1 MNRALA
7 LAVVFFFSGIAVS
20 RADNSWI
27 DFAGSYVNANAPA
40 NAINPGG
47 AGRLILLPG
56 REAGQYIGQMS
67 AGTPCYLAGAVDGAT
82 LRGTALQIQN
92 RNQFDF
98 TITSDGKSLNFSA
111 GGTQMQF
118 VPETPAGGQQIAP
131 QGQPQNVPAWLTP
144 GTRLVF
150 HTRTAQ
156 ITTGQYAQWP
166 DPGAEVQVTVDKAPQ
181 NMTNGISFC
190 DILAVPGPQSIGLTM
205 SMYLVIGAG
214 QNGQPV
220 LSATPMSGGVRP
232 IMAANMVDP
241 GMLANLKD
249 TKDPQHTVAHCDYPL
264 NGKTRAAINVLSK
277 FDKYYMDQ
285 IFDLKS
291 GVCLHSGETSASEM
305 LEQHPGRG
313 GAPGESVSR
322 PAVLLG
328 LTDLVNVRQV
338 HTPWSATPIP
348 QSLRGVRCMVYQGTS
363 VNAQIRQTTM
373 ATSIM
378 KFHDT
383 TDALLPFLQYSFV
396 QFQPMGGNIPGV
408 ISGPMMSQ
416 GLTAS
421 TSLNPY
427 AIDPAVLQGL
437 QVGQVIDEEPA
448 IGYKTSVVFVGQSD
462 GRNVV
467 VISEASETNPQDP
480 KNDSMYDVQS
490 GLLIRQKSTTQM
502 ATTDMRLVGAD

>member
-1 MNRALA
+1 MNRSLV

-27 DFAGSYVNANAPA
+27 DFAGSYVNGSAPA

-47 AGRLILLPG
+47 TGRLILLPG

-67 AGTPCYLAGAVDGAT
+67 VGTPCYLSGAVDGGT
-82 LRGTALQIQN
+82 LRGTAMQIQN
-92 RNQFDF
+92 HNQFDF
-98 TITSDGKSLNFSA
+98 TITSDGQSLNFSA

-118 VPETPAGGQQIAP
+118 VPETPAGGQPVA

-144 GTRLVF
+144 GTRLIF

-156 ITTGQYAQWP
+156 FTTDQYAQWP
-166 DPGAEVQVTVDKAPQ
+166 DPGAEVQVIVDKAPQ

-190 DILAVPGPQSIGLTM
+190 DILAVPGPQSIGLTTSMFMVMGM
-205 SMYLVIGAG
+205 SN
-214 QNGQPV
+214 NGQPV
-220 LSATPMSGGVRP
+220 LSSMPMSGGVRP

-249 TKDPQHTVAHCDYPL
+249 SKDPQHMVAHCDYPL

-291 GVCLHSGETSASEM
+291 GVCLHSGATSASAM

-338 HTPWSATPIP
+338 HTPWSAAPIP
-348 QSLRGVRCMVYQGTS
+348 QSLRGLRRMVYQGTS
-363 VNAQIRQTTM
+363 VNSQLRQTTN

-378 KFHDT
+378 QFHDT
-383 TDALLPFLQYSFV
+383 TDGYLPFLQYSFV
-396 QFQPMGGNIPGV
+396 QFQSMGGNIPGV
-408 ISGPMMSQ
+408 IMAPMMSQ

-437 QVGQVIDEEPA
+437 QAGQVIDEEPA
-448 IGYKTSVVFVGQSD
+448 IGYKTSVAFVGQSD

-467 VISEASETNPQDP
+467 VISEASEQNPQDP
-480 KNDSMYDVQS
+480 KNDSMYDTQS
-490 GLLIRQKSTTQM
+490 GLLIRQKMTTQM